1 MSVNKV
7 ILIGNVGQDP
17 KITYYEG
24 GNCVA
29 QLSLATTEKGYTLQ
43 NGTQIPDR
51 TEWHNLIFRGRLGEI
66 VEKYVHKGDKLYVEG
81 KIRTRSYDD
90 QGGIK
95 RYVTEIFVDNM
106 EMLTPRTATPGAAP
120 YAPQGW
126 RCPTAPTT
134 GLLRD
139 ISCRDSSGDCRPLP
153 ASARGTRFPVRRL
166 LSLLLV
172 S

>member
-66 VEKYVHKGDKLYVEG
+66 VENILPRGANVKLKVRYVQGDKIIMGV
-81 KIRTRSYDD
+81 
-90 QGGIK
+90 
-95 RYVTEIFVDNM
+95 
-106 EMLTPRTATPGAAP
+106 
-120 YAPQGW
+120 
-126 RCPTAPTT
+126 
-134 GLLRD
+134 
-139 ISCRDSSGDCRPLP
+139 SS
-153 ASARGTRFPVRRL
+153 AK
-166 LSLLLV
+166 
-172 S
+172 